1 MMKRIIPCLDIK
13 DGRVVKGVNFVGL
26 KDIGDPV
33 ELAKKY
39 DQEGADELVM
49 LDITKT
55 NEGHEFMLD
64 TIRKVSQAIT
74 IPLSI
79 GGGIGSIQDIKAVL
93 NAGAS
98 RASINSA
105 AIAKPELINEASKKF
120 SPEAVTIAIDVS
132 YSKEESDYFVYTKGG
147 KQKENIKAFE
157 WIKECQ
163 QRGAGALLITS
174 IDHDG
179 VKEGFDVDFLKEAT
193 NQVNIPIIA
202 SGGAGKMEDFV
213 ELFKETKVQSGLAA
227 SIFHQEEVKI
237 PELKETLKKNT
248 IEVE

>member
-1 MMKRIIPCLDIK
+1 MRKIIPCLDVK
-13 DGRVVKGVNFVGL
+13 DGRVVKGVNFVEL
-26 KDIGDPV
+26 NDIGDPI
-33 ELAKKY
+33 ELARKY
-39 DQEGADELVM
+39 DQEGASELVM

-74 IPLSI
+74 VPLSI
-79 GGGIGSIQDIKAVL
+79 GGGISSIQDIESVL

-105 AIAKPELINEASKKF
+105 AIANPDLINEASKKF

-132 YSKEESDYFVYTKGG
+132 YDDKEGDHFVYTKGG
-147 KQKENIKAFE
+147 KQKENIKAFD

-163 QRGAGALLITS
+163 QRGAGSLLITS

-179 VKEGFDVDFLKEAT
+179 VKEGFDISFLKEAAK
-193 NQVNIPIIA
+193 QADIPIIA
-202 SGGAGKMEDFV
+202 SGGAGKIEDFV

-227 SIFHQEEVKI
+227 SIFHQGEVNI
-237 PELKETLKKNT
+237 PKLKEILKKNT